1 MPASTNVALS
11 DRSRAF
17 TAAQYEA
24 VLAAANDGNSGP
36 SQRALTFNNASFEA
50 QQLDDKKYTNNSLTG
65 WTIGNAGAYTAG
77 AYNPYKKYIDES
89 TVTGENVAYI
99 YQDGG
104 SIRQTLGETY
114 SADSDYSISLALGD
128 TKSSG
133 EEGSERSE
141 GGGSGGSGASY
152 TVNLYAGDT
161 LIGTRSGNTGDIDA
175 LSDITFSSTTKD
187 ASLNGQAL
195 SLEIVKTGGEELEI
209 DNVRG
214 TVFTEGNNNTGNDGR
229 WTLSYTNAN
238 GSQSTRTYT
247 ASGENWSFQDLIDQV
262 NGDTAVTG
270 WSAQMA
276 EINTTRAFIYN
287 PDSTDDRT
295 LTLSTGSGAGTD
307 ITIAAGSSID
317 DAVAQINEQSDATG
331 VTAVREGSAIR
342 FLSLADSVTVAF
354 NADPG
359 SDSTQPL
366 FRADDSTG
374 GANGAFSE
382 TYRKGVNFYR
392 TGDFGGAGVV
402 SFRSPDGTS
411 VSSTMETVLLR
422 EGEGPENPEEPENP
436 EGPGEATNPE
446 EAVTLLNKSGANFV
460 LAVVDEFIED
470 LNERVSYYG
479 SVEVSLETALKTA
492 NLTEDQALRSE
503 ESIDGI
509 DRLEVTAKAL
519 VASLL
524 EDASIAVLSQS
535 NAQRGYAYELLLNQP
550 RGNAYGYYR

>member
-1 MPASTNVALS
+1 
-11 DRSRAF
+11 
-17 TAAQYEA
+17 
-24 VLAAANDGNSGP
+24 
-36 SQRALTFNNASFEA
+36 
-50 QQLDDKKYTNNSLTG
+50 
-65 WTIGNAGAYTAG
+65 
-77 AYNPYKKYIDES
+77 
-89 TVTGENVAYI
+89 
-99 YQDGG
+99 
-104 SIRQTLGETY
+104 LGESY

-128 TKSSG
+128 AKSSG
-133 EEGSERSE
+133 EEGKKKE
-141 GGGSGGSGASY
+141 GGEGGTGSIGASY

-161 LIGTRSGNTGDIDA
+161 LIGTRSGSTGDIDA

-214 TVFTEGNNNTGNDGR
+214 TVFTEGSSNTGNDGR

-238 GSQSTRTYT
+238 GGQSTRTYS

-262 NGDTAVTG
+262 NGDTALTG

-276 EINTTRAFIYN
+276 EINTTRAFTYN

-295 LTLSTGSGAGTD
+295 LTLGTGSEAGTE

-317 DAVAQINEQSDATG
+317 DAVAQINEQADATG

-354 NADPG
+354 NADPS

-366 FRADDSTG
+366 FRADDSTVG
-374 GANGAFSE
+374 PNGAFSE

-392 TGDFGGAGVV
+392 SGDFGGAGVV
-402 SFRSPDGTS
+402 SFRAPDGS
-411 VSSTMETVLLR
+411 SISSTMETVLLR
-422 EGEGPENPEEPENP
+422 EGEGPEDPEDPEDP

-503 ESIDGI
+503 ERIDGI

-524 EDASIAVLSQS
+524 EDSSIAVLSQS
-535 NAQRGYAYELLLNQP
+535 NAQRGYAYELLMKQP
-550 RGNAYGYYR
+550 RGNAYGFYR